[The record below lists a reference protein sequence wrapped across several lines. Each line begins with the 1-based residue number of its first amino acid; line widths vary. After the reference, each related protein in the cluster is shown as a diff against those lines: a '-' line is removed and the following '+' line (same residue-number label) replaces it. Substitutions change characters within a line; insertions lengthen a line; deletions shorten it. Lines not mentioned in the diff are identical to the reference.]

1 MFDWIVISMAFYMVA
16 IVLRMVNLVFRI
28 LYRRS
33 PKLWGGGGRVC
44 VVLVVGAVVEKIIFY

>member
-1 MFDWIVISMAFYMVA
+1 MAFHMVA
-16 IVLRMVNLVFRI
+16 IVLRMVILVFRF

-44 VVLVVGAVVEKIIFY
+44 VVLVVGAVIVKKTLFIRCVKIEI

>member
-1 MFDWIVISMAFYMVA
+1 MAFHMVA
-16 IVLRMVNLVFRI
+16 ILLRMVILVFRF

-44 VVLVVGAVVEKIIFY
+44 VVLVVGAVVEKITFY

>member
-1 MFDWIVISMAFYMVA
+1 MAFYMVA

-44 VVLVVGAVVEKIIFY
+44 VVLVVGAVVVKNTFLLGV

>member
-16 IVLRMVNLVFRI
+16 IVLRMVNFVFRI

-44 VVLVVGAVVEKIIFY
+44 VVLVVGAVIVKNTFY